1 MSESRVVFERVESLA
16 LKGNPLGD
24 PHERRLP
31 VYLPPGYDEGQTRYP
46 VVFLLAGYTGTGAMM
61 LNEAAWEET
70 IQQRMDRLIAA
81 RAVRPM
87 ILALPD
93 CFTRYGG
100 SQYIDS
106 PATGNYGAHL
116 LELVAHVDARFHTRA
131 ERDFRAVAGKSSGGY
146 GALVSAMR
154 HPGVFGLAAD
164 HCGDKYFELA
174 YKPDFPKFLRAAA
187 RLGGL
192 DGVKQVLADPAK
204 MQPRGG
210 DFFDLMNICAMAS
223 CYSPNA
229 RAPLG
234 FDLPVDLYSGELD
247 AEVWA
252 RWLAHDPVYLADDA
266 KNLDA
271 LRGLRLLFLD
281 CGKRDE
287 FNLQYGTRILH
298 RKLEAAGVNH
308 HHEEF
313 DGGHRGINYRYDVS
327 LAAISAAMP
336 H

>member
-1 MSESRVVFERVESLA
+1 MSESRVVFETVESRA

-24 PHERRLP
+24 PHVRRLP
-31 VYLPPGYDEGQTRYP
+31 VYLPPGYDVGGEHYP
-46 VVFLLAGYTGTGAMM
+46 VVFMLAGYTGTGAMM

-81 RAVRPM
+81 QSVRPM

-106 PATGNYGAHL
+106 SATGNYAAHL
-116 LELVAHVDARFHTRA
+116 LELVAHVDARFRTRA

-146 GALVSAMR
+146 GALVTAMR

-164 HCGDKYFELA
+164 HSGDKYFELA

-192 DGVKQVLADPAK
+192 DGIKKVLADPSK
-204 MQPRGG
+204 VQPRGG
-210 DFFDLMNICAMAS
+210 DFFDLMNICAMAA
-223 CYSPNA
+223 CYAPNGT
-229 RAPLG
+229 APLG
-234 FDLPVDLYSGELD
+234 FDLPVDLHTGELN
-247 AEVWA
+247 AKVWA
-252 RWLAHDPVYLADDA
+252 RWLAHDPVILAGDA
-266 KNLDA
+266 KNLEG
-271 LRGLRLLFLD
+271 LRGLRLLYLD

-287 FNLQYGTRILH
+287 FNLLYGTRILH
-298 RKLEAAGVNH
+298 GKLEAAGVKH
-308 HHEEF
+308 VYEEF
-313 DGGHRGINYRYDVS
+313 DGGHRGINFRYDVS
-327 LAAISAAMP
+327 LAALGAAMP
-336 H
+336 Q